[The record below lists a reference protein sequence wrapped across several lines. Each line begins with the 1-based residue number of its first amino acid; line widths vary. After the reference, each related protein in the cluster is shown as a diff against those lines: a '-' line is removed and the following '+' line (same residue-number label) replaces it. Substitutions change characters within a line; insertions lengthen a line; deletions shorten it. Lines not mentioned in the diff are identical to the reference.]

1 MPHDKHSDGDHR
13 MNEKAFPQILMTVA
27 LLLAGAVST
36 RAQHE
41 NHGQQKPTAQ
51 AVQQGNKKMD
61 MHHGSMNMS
70 TMIDDGSDVL
80 AMAYLQSVAAFAR
93 SLKDRVDPAK
103 SVDVDFVRAVVAEMR
118 RSFDTMQQHLTIYQ
132 RSMPADMQS
141 QAGMQSHADM
151 QSPSGTQSGAAMQS
165 HGAMMQGADQ
175 HLLELRKAL
184 EFLEREVES
193 NSPRANRISERAAE
207 IIKHVEMMD
216 MSSAGHKDH
225 KI

>member
-1 MPHDKHSDGDHR
+1 
-13 MNEKAFPQILMTVA
+13 MNEKTFPPILMTVA

-41 NHGQQKPTAQ
+41 NGQQKPTAQ

-61 MHHGSMNMS
+61 MHHGLMNMS

-80 AMAYLQSVAAFAR
+80 AMAYLQRLTAFAR
-93 SLKDRVDPAK
+93 SLKDRVDPSK
-103 SVDVDFVRAVVAEMR
+103 SVDADFARAVVAEMR

-132 RSMPADMQS
+132 RSMPAEMQSHVGMQSNSDMQS
-141 QAGMQSHADM
+141 A
-151 QSPSGTQSGAAMQS
+151 SGTQPGAAMQS

-175 HLLELRKAL
+175 HLLELRQAL
-184 EFLEREVES
+184 ELLEREVDS

-207 IIKHVEMMD
+207 IIKHIEMMD

-225 KI
+225 KM

>member
-1 MPHDKHSDGDHR
+1 
-13 MNEKAFPQILMTVA
+13 MNEKAYPTILMTAA
-27 LLLAGAVST
+27 LLLSGAVST

-41 NHGQQKPTAQ
+41 NHGQQKPPAQ

-61 MHHGSMNMS
+61 MQHGSMNMG

-103 SVDVDFVRAVVAEMR
+103 SVDADFVRAVVAEMR

-132 RSMPADMQS
+132 RSMPADVQS
-141 QAGMQSHADM
+141 QAGMQSHDDM
-151 QSPSGTQSGAAMQS
+151 QSPSGTQSSAAMQS
-165 HGAMMQGADQ
+165 HAAMMQGADQ
-175 HLLELRKAL
+175 HLLELRQAL
-184 EFLEREVES
+184 ELLEREVES

-207 IIKHVEMMD
+207 IIKHIEMMD